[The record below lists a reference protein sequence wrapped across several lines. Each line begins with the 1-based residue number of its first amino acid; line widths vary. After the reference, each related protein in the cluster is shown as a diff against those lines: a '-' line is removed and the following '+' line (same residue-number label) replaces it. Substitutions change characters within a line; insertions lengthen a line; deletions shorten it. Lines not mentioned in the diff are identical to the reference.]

1 MKYSENIFILHCEK
15 IKILPYMNY
24 SFKPVN
30 LCFSLYNKYRKVS
43 DRSYVEEPLFS
54 TSKCYVYM

>member
-1 MKYSENIFILHCEK
+1 
-15 IKILPYMNY
+15 MNY

-54 TSKCYVYM
+54 TSKFYVYI